1 MTLRSF
7 VIRGLALATAMLLLV
22 TGMAAPSL
30 AVDDLLVPPS
40 LVSFHRTSPD
50 VVRHGDDIT
59 IDWEVQDSPAKNVI
73 FYLRDRLGSDLQ
85 VRWDAPNGTSA
96 YSGTARFTVDETS
109 LAPGI

>member
-1 MTLRSF
+1 M
-7 VIRGLALATAMLLLV
+7 
-22 TGMAAPSL
+22 
-30 AVDDLLVPPS
+30 
-40 LVSFHRTSPD
+40 SFHRTSPD

-109 LAPGI
+109 LATGDLTLWGFGAGNGYASVSYRTDGTIYKSPR